1 MDSVRMEMQHQRYRL
16 RNLEEETL
24 SYGEFKTYCFCLAI
38 ALWFYAP
45 ALLMESIVGSENVW
59 LGPNSSLLVKPS
71 SRFVQSIEVK
81 ELDYSKPGLMLYGF
95 YENPSLSSVV
105 NWSES
110 RVFPLSHDMYKGW
123 RYFFNKGTLFNITY
137 KVEPQGSEVQLV
149 VEEGT
154 RLMPHSSLDKIPLHD
169 TARSRNLIQGSGMIT
184 LEISTS
190 SYYYVTVANLK
201 RKDVEVELTIDVRAV
216 VFDTKQSS
224 YNCTF
229 GNGECIFKLSAM
241 SLVGSSIVVTSPGLS
256 QGVSIEDEWNISIS
270 YEHRWVAYI
279 IATGLVFCFILVA
292 TQCCG
297 GEGDPTDD
305 DSPRKPLLADKDG
318 NAPFTNDD
326 ASLDG
331 NDEEAG
337 KESRCVCTICYDA
350 PRDCFFLPCGHCVS
364 CFRCG
369 TKIKKAA
376 GRCPICRRR
385 MMKVKR
391 NHKA

>member
-1 MDSVRMEMQHQRYRL
+1 MNSVRMTMQHPRSRF
-16 RNLEEETL
+16 RNLEEEIR
-24 SYGEFKTYCFCLAI
+24 SYGEFKIYCFGLAI
-38 ALWFYAP
+38 ALWFSAP
-45 ALLMESIVGSENVW
+45 VLLMESICGSENVW
-59 LGPNSSLLVKPS
+59 LGPNSSLLIRPS

-95 YENPSLSSVV
+95 YGSPSLSSVV
-105 NWSES
+105 NWSEY
-110 RVFPLSHDMYKGW
+110 RVLPLSQDMYKSW
-123 RYFFNKGTLFNITY
+123 RYFLNRGTRFNVTY
-137 KVEPQGSEVQLV
+137 KVEPQGSAVQLV
-149 VEEGT
+149 VEEGK
-154 RLMPHSSLDKIPLHD
+154 RVRSHSSLDK
-169 TARSRNLIQGSGMIT
+169 TASSRHLIQGSGMIT
-184 LEISTS
+184 LAISRS
-190 SYYYVTVANLK
+190 SDYYITVANLK

-216 VFDTKQSS
+216 MYDTKQSS

-256 QGVSIEDEWNISIS
+256 QGVSIEDEWYISIS
-270 YEHRWVAYI
+270 YQHRWVTYI

-297 GEGDPTDD
+297 GEGDPTDY
-305 DSPRKPLLADKDG
+305 DSPRTPLLADKDDDG
-318 NAPFTNDD
+318 SLSTN
-326 ASLDG
+326 LEG

-337 KESRCVCTICYDA
+337 KESRCVCIICYDA

-364 CFRCG
+364 CFQCG
-369 TKIKKAA
+369 TKIKKAG
-376 GRCPICRRR
+376 GRCPICRKR